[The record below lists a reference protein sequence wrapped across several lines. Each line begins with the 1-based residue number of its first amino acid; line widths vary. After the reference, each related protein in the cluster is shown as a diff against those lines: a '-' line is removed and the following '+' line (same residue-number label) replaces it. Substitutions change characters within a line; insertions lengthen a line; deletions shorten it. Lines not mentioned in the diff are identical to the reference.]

1 MSEQPADAALT
12 PPAAATPRP
21 ADTDSESKRPPPLL
35 HAGSGFD
42 GVVLLPRPA
51 RIDGRVRGRVLGE
64 QSVWIGAT
72 AIVEGDVEAASVV
85 VEGVVEG
92 SVRARER
99 ITLAATARV
108 TGAIRAPRVALAEGA
123 WVQGTCRSGE
133 AARPALERSPG
144 VPLSP

>member
-1 MSEQPADAALT
+1 MSDQRGATAAN
-12 PPAAATPRP
+12 PPKAATPRP
-21 ADTDSESKRPPPLL
+21 VDSNPESHRPPPLL

-72 AIVEGDVEAASVV
+72 AIVEGDVEADSVV

-133 AARPALERSPG
+133 AVRPALEPSPG